1 MAAQKSKGPHVRVYA
16 YIRPPELAT
25 KLKAIAFL
33 EGITVADLLNEAA
46 TKLVSQREKKH
57 GKALTA
63 ILKAKES

>member
-1 MAAQKSKGPHVRVYA
+1 MTAQKSKGPHVRVYA

-33 EGITVADLLNEAA
+33 EGVTVADLLNEAA
-46 TKLVSQREKKH
+46 TDLVRERERRH
-57 GKALTA
+57 GKALAA